1 MIESLF
7 TVIAPVFLTAAV
19 GFLWVK
25 AGRTLDSDQFTP
37 IVVFIGSP
45 CLVFSAL
52 TKSQISL
59 LEVSQFAGMAVLVH
73 LAAFVLG
80 FIVLKLMRLPLPAFL
95 PALMLP
101 NTGNMGL
108 SLCLFAFGDVG
119 LALGVGF
126 FTVSTVIQFTVGSSI
141 AAGGASWRRIVTTPH
156 IYAVLVAG
164 LLLGT
169 QTPVPQWLGNTITLI
184 GQFTIP
190 IMLLLLGVS
199 LARLTVGNL
208 ARATLLSAIRI
219 GGGLL
224 IGLGVVWA
232 FDLQGAPAGVMLI
245 MSTMPVAVFNYLF
258 AQYYN
263 NSPSEVAGLVVVST
277 TMSFVTLPILLY
289 FIL

>member
-1 MIESLF
+1 MIENLIA
-7 TVIAPVFLTAAV
+7 VLAPVFLTAAV
-19 GFLWVK
+19 GYIWVK

-52 TKSQISL
+52 IKSDISL
-59 LEVSQFAGMAVLVH
+59 MEVSQFAGMAVLVH
-73 LAAFVLG
+73 FAAFVLG
-80 FIVLKLMRLPLPAFL
+80 FIALKLMRLPLPPFL

-108 SLCLFAFGDVG
+108 SLCLFAYGDVG

-126 FTVSTVIQFTVGSSI
+126 FTVSSVIQFTIGSSI
-141 AAGGASWRRIVTTPH
+141 AAGNISWKRVATTPH
-156 IYAVLVAG
+156 IYAILLAG

-169 QTPVPQWLGNTITLI
+169 ETQLPLWLDNTISLI

-208 ARATLLSAIRI
+208 GRAIILSVIRI
-219 GGGLL
+219 GGGLI
-224 IGLGVVWA
+224 IGLAMVWG
-232 FDLQGAPAGVMLI
+232 FDLHGVQAGVMLI
-245 MSTMPVAVFNYLF
+245 MCTMPVAVFNYLF

-263 NSPSEVAGLVVVST
+263 NSPAEVAGLVVVST
-277 TMSFVTLPILLY
+277 VMSFVALPVLLY